1 MKTWKYLLTP
11 YPWTLLNF
19 EAITLFYQV
28 SLVNM
33 SGISSFLSIFFASS
47 LVKLHFLIFWN
58 SLLTSLCASR
68 ITACLILIHSYQYIH
83 AYIFVTKFSHVT
95 HLLNNFQWLSNVL
108 TLNSRIFTIA
118 NKEEK
123 PHIIYNYLD
132 WDLHLIHHA
141 SLSPTLTMLQSW
153 RTLFS
158 FWMFSCFISSAY
170 STLCFY
176 PLTHAIIIYLLVV
189 SLRRIFYDKISPIT
203 IYF

>member
-1 MKTWKYLLTP
+1 MRTWKYLLTP
-11 YPWTLLNF
+11 SYPWTLFNF

-47 LVKLHFLIFWN
+47 LVKLYFLIFWN

-68 ITACLILIHSYQYIH
+68 ITAYLILIHSYQYIH

-95 HLLNNFQWLSNVL
+95 HLLNNFQWFSNVL

-132 WDLHLIHHA
+132 WDPHLIHHA
-141 SLSPTLTMLQSW
+141 WLSPTLTMLQAW
-153 RTLFS
+153 RTFSVFECFPALFPLPIVLSAFIPWPMQLS
-158 FWMFSCFISSAY
+158 F
-170 STLCFY
+170 
-176 PLTHAIIIYLLVV
+176 
-189 SLRRIFYDKISPIT
+189 IF
-203 IYF
+203 